1 VKLLQLS
8 FLGKKIF
15 SGNNSLLGT
24 GLLSSVNIGSCG
36 KERGKQLLQLSF
48 DSLAQNNSY
57 AKVAYFGVIYSAAL
71 QQSSYFRIN
80 LSPIDW

>member
-1 VKLLQLS
+1 MTRDQTLCPLHWECGALATGPPVKSLQLS

-24 GLLSSVNIGSCG
+24 GLLSSVNVGTCG

-48 DSLAQNNSY
+48 DCL
-57 AKVAYFGVIYSAAL
+57 
-71 QQSSYFRIN
+71 
-80 LSPIDW
+80 